1 MTTEEDRQIHRL
13 LNVLTVVEEWE
24 QLTGQPSGAW
34 EVRPGSDLADDDT
47 VTYPYQV
54 SSSAWAAITAAVS
67 HASCLRDSL
76 FVWQDATHAT
86 VRLHTHG
93 QLTLLRGALENASL
107 AIWLLE
113 SDDQATRVLRR
124 LQQERSEVKALEK
137 METLVGSAS
146 KRMTMQER
154 MEKLSSLA
162 RSAGADPA
170 KIKRG
175 QPGYQDIVEAAGAY
189 VPYGPQRAAVVWK
202 ACSAIAHGEFRALPN
217 FLSTEVLGQAAPG
230 VGLHR
235 VTANIQLTVIG
246 TQIAIATT
254 KGAFA
259 LYFRRA
265 HT

>member
-1 MTTEEDRQIHRL
+1 MTTEEDRQLHRL
-13 LNVLTVVEEWE
+13 LDVLAVVENWE
-24 QLTGQPSGAW
+24 QLTGQPSEAWKVGA
-34 EVRPGSDLADDDT
+34 GSDLARDNT
-47 VTYPYQV
+47 ATYPYHV
-54 SSSAWAAITAAVS
+54 SSSAWWAITAAVS

-113 SDDQATRVLRR
+113 PDDQATRVLRR
-124 LQQERSEVKALEK
+124 LQQERSEVKALER
-137 METLVGSAS
+137 MQALMGSVS
-146 KRMTMQER
+146 ERITMQER

-162 RSAGADPA
+162 RSAGTDPA
-170 KIKRG
+170 KIKQG
-175 QPGYQDIVEAAGAY
+175 QPGYQDIVEAAGAH
-189 VPYGPQRAAVVWK
+189 VPSGPQAAVVVWK

-217 FLSTEVLGQAAPG
+217 YLASEVLGQAAPG

-235 VTANIQLTVIG
+235 VTANVQLIVVG

-254 KGAFA
+254 KAAFA
-259 LYFRRA
+259 LYSRRA
-265 HT
+265 HI

>member
-1 MTTEEDRQIHRL
+1 M
-13 LNVLTVVEEWE
+13 
-24 QLTGQPSGAW
+24 
-34 EVRPGSDLADDDT
+34 
-47 VTYPYQV
+47 TYPYHV
-54 SSSAWAAITAAVS
+54 SSSAWWAITAAVS
-67 HASCLRDSL
+67 HAICLRDSL

-137 METLVGSAS
+137 MQTLMGSGS
-146 KRMTMQER
+146 GRITTQER

-162 RSAGADPA
+162 HSAGADPA
-170 KIKRG
+170 KIKQG
-175 QPGYQDIVEAAGAY
+175 QPGYQDIVEAAGAH
-189 VPYGPQRAAVVWK
+189 VPSGPQTAAVVWK

-217 FLSTEVLGQAAPG
+217 YLTTEVLSQAAPG

-235 VTANIQLTVIG
+235 VTANVQLTVVG

-254 KGAFA
+254 KAAFA
-259 LYFRRA
+259 LYSRRA
-265 HT
+265 HTEG